1 MNNHGFTLI
10 EVLVVLSMKLVI
22 ILLFITISY
31 DDLTETE
38 MDVFF
43 AELKSDVDFVQSH
56 NYQTDNFY
64 QIIIDKNN
72 YKLTQNQ
79 SNQFILIKEHSYT
92 DDVNVDNGK

>member
-1 MNNHGFTLI
+1 
-10 EVLVVLSMKLVI
+10 MKLVI

-31 DDLTETE
+31 DNLTETT

-43 AELKSDVDFVQSH
+43 AELNSDVDFVQSH

-64 QIIIDKNN
+64 EIIFDKYN

-79 SNQFILIKEHSYT
+79 SNQFILLTEQSYHH
-92 DDVNVDNGK
+92 DVIDELRNFNHINYKINGKIKTQ